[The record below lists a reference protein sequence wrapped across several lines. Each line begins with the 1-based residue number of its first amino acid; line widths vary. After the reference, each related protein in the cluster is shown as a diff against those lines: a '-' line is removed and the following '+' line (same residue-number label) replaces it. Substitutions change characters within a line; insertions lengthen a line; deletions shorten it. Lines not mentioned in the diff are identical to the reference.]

1 MVLEPWV
8 FLSIWRA
15 YRRMRK
21 QSDVQ
26 TTLTRL
32 RKEYRKAIENED
44 QGKISRLKEVI
55 HTLEWILEIQTNP
68 TTEPR
73 D

>member
-1 MVLEPWV
+1 
-8 FLSIWRA
+8 
-15 YRRMRK
+15 MRK

-32 RKEYRKAIENED
+32 RKEYRKAIENKD
-44 QGKISRLKEVI
+44 QEKISRLKEVI
-55 HTLEWILEIQTNP
+55 HTLEWILEIQANP